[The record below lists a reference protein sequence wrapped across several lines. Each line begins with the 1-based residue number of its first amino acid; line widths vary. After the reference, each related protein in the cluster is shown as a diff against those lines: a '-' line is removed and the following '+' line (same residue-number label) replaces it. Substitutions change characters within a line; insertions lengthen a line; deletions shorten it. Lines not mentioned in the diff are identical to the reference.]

1 MSDLTSGEK
10 KLEISKPKTRKWFR
24 FINLQESYKLEE
36 KYNLQQF
43 AKTTMKDGG
52 GWDPLC
58 TMYQWTY
65 SETQSFF

>member
-10 KLEISKPKTRKWFR
+10 KLETSTPKSWKRFR

-43 AKTTMKDGG
+43 AKTTMKGGG
-52 GWDPLC
+52 GWNPL
-58 TMYQWTY
+58 
-65 SETQSFF
+65 